1 MLSTTLHV
9 WLLQAQAECDAKAQ
23 VVLLPQLSRAL
34 GKWWDF
40 ITLHQDTW
48 HVTFTGLLIG
58 DINLD
63 WFRWYLPVFS
73 TAVLF
78 FPLHILSLEASL

>member
-34 GKWWDF
+34 GKWWDC
-40 ITLHQDTW
+40 
-48 HVTFTGLLIG
+48 
-58 DINLD
+58 N
-63 WFRWYLPVFS
+63 
-73 TAVLF
+73 
-78 FPLHILSLEASL
+78 